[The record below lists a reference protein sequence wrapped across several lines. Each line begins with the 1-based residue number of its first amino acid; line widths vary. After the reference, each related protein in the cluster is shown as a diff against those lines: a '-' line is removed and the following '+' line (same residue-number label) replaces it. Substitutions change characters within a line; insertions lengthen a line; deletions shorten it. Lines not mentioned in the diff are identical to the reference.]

1 MAIGDLGEVSRRGAH
16 ALAQCGHLGPM
27 FEEEGLSVHAANI
40 SELLSEVNSDP
51 RTHDVSRLRCNCP
64 MDNKT
69 IRRLNL
75 HGLIDEYGTIEALAR
90 ATGTV
95 ANYLSQIKGG
105 SREMGDAVAR
115 KLEQRMAK
123 EKGWM
128 DSPHFASA
136 DATMSATEA
145 LQILEALSPEDR
157 ESWMKHGRLLVEG
170 NGARGPSNPFG
181 KLPKGG

>member
-27 FEEEGLSVHAANI
+27 FEEEGLGVHDANI

-51 RTHDVSRLRCNCP
+51 RTHDVSGLRCNCP

-105 SREMGDAVAR
+105 SREMGDAVAKAGAADGER
-115 KLEQRMAK
+115 KGVDGLAALCVGRCNHVGHRGAADFGGVVAGGSGVVDEARSAAGRGQR
-123 EKGWM
+123 
-128 DSPHFASA
+128 
-136 DATMSATEA
+136 
-145 LQILEALSPEDR
+145 R
-157 ESWMKHGRLLVEG
+157 
-170 NGARGPSNPFG
+170 ARS
-181 KLPKGG
+181 

>member
-1 MAIGDLGEVSRRGAH
+1 MTIRNLSEIGWRSTD
-16 ALAQCGHLGPM
+16 ALAQCGHFGPV
-27 FEEEGLSVHAANI
+27 FEEECLGVHDDNL
-40 SELLSEVNSDP
+40 SELLSNVNSAE
-51 RTHDVSRLRCNCP
+51 RTHDVSGLRCNGP

-75 HGLIDEYGTIEALAR
+75 HGLIDEFGTIEALAR

-115 KLEQRMAK
+115 KMEQRMSK

-128 DSPHFASA
+128 DSPHFAST

-170 NGARGPSNPFG
+170 NGRRGPSNPFG
-181 KLPKGG
+181 KIPRGG

>member
-1 MAIGDLGEVSRRGAH
+1 MTVSNLSEISWRCADELTQG
-16 ALAQCGHLGPM
+16 GHFCPV
-27 FEEEGLSVHAANI
+27 FDEEGLSVHADDL
-40 SELLSEVNSDP
+40 SGLLSNVNSDA
-51 RTHDVSRLRCNCP
+51 RTHDVDGLRCNEE

-75 HGLIDEYGTIEALAR
+75 HGLIDEFGTIESLAR

-115 KLEQRMAK
+115 KMEQRMAK
-123 EKGWM
+123 ERGWM
-128 DSPHFASA
+128 DSPHFAST

-157 ESWMKHGRLLVEG
+157 ESRMKHGRLLVEG
-170 NGARGPSNPFG
+170 NGRRGPSNPFG
-181 KLPKGG
+181 KIPRGG